1 LADETTKS
9 KTDLLRDTEEAWGD
23 LMVELGRLTPQQKS
37 GIKDSQGWTVKDHL
51 VHLAAWERSMISFL
65 QGSPRHEGLGVS
77 ADVYARDEYDEINE
91 TIYSATKDLTYEEAE
106 AQLRSVHSE
115 LMRMLDPMSDEDL
128 QKPYSHYLP
137 DERRDDDSPA
147 LDRLYGNTADHFR
160 EHLEWIRALVEGGTR

>member
-1 LADETTKS
+1 LADENAKS
-9 KTDLLRDTEEAWGD
+9 KTDLLRSTEEAWGD

-37 GIKDSQGWTVKDHL
+37 GVKDAEGWTVKDHL

-65 QGSPRHEGLGVS
+65 KGRPRHEGLGVS
-77 ADVYARDEYDEINE
+77 ADVYARDQDDEINE

-115 LMRMLDPMSDEDL
+115 LMQMLDQMSDEDL

-137 DERRDDDSPA
+137 DEGREDDSPA
-147 LDRLYGNTADHFR
+147 LDRLYANTADHFR
-160 EHLEWIRALVEGGTR
+160 EHLGWIRSLVEGAAR